1 MFGSGLR
8 MLAGVSPDM
17 STTTTERT
25 PETDGTTVTVRCTGH
40 VRTAIGTPEVE
51 FTFEGTTLREF
62 LDAFFDE
69 YDVAD
74 LLIAETDDD
83 ATAHGWA
90 PIEEAPGTW
99 RKNPEGEN
107 TRCYARVCVNGRFN
121 ENLAGL
127 DTELEAG
134 DRVALIYPFMFCC

>member
-1 MFGSGLR
+1 MFGIGVR
-8 MLAGVSPDM
+8 VMAGRGVSM
-17 STTTTERT
+17 STTASEGA
-25 PETDGTTVTVRCTGH
+25 ETDDETTVTVRCTGH
-40 VRTAIGTPEVE
+40 VRTAIGRPELE
-51 FTFEGTTLREF
+51 FTFEGDTLRAF

-83 ATAHGWA
+83 ATTRGWA
-90 PIEEAPGTW
+90 PVEDAPGSW

-127 DTELEAG
+127 DTEVTEE
-134 DRVALIYPFMFCC
+134 DRIALIYPFIFCC

>member
-1 MFGSGLR
+1 MFGSGVR
-8 MLAGVSPDM
+8 VMAGRGVSM
-17 STTTTERT
+17 STTASEGA
-25 PETDGTTVTVRCTGH
+25 ETDDETTVTVGCTGH
-40 VRTAIGTPEVE
+40 IRTAIGCPELE
-51 FTFEGTTLREF
+51 FTFEGDTLRAF

-83 ATAHGWA
+83 ATTRGWA
-90 PIEEAPGTW
+90 PVEDAPGSW

-127 DTELEAG
+127 DTEVTEE
-134 DRVALIYPFMFCC
+134 DRIALIYPFIFCC